1 MLEIAILTCVEAHVL
16 IGNLRGAELPLPVRL
31 EIAEEILNRSECDG
45 NVRLS
50 EDAPVIL
57 EN

>member
-50 EDAPVIL
+50 EVL
-57 EN
+57 Q